1 MGKKKAIAGLTRGRH
16 QDGDQDDLSFT
27 KPDKDEVKVEEEAPL
42 LTRSGMGMQLVRE
55 GSRDAASADAASAG
69 AASGPA
75 DAEEN

>member
-1 MGKKKAIAGLTRGRH
+1 MGLRQRYARDLLALYEGLV
-16 QDGDQDDLSFT
+16 D
-27 KPDKDEVKVEEEAPL
+27 EEEAPL

>member
-1 MGKKKAIAGLTRGRH
+1 MGLRQRYARDLRALYEGLV
-16 QDGDQDDLSFT
+16 D
-27 KPDKDEVKVEEEAPL
+27 EEEAPL